1 MTHSTEH
8 KHDSPRTPRATYQDV
23 LDAPEH
29 RVAEIVDGT
38 LHVSPRPPTLAA
50 LAKTRLSAG
59 LGRAFDRGRD
69 GPGGWWIFHEPDLHF
84 GEDVLVPDVTGWR
97 RERMPK
103 LPDTD
108 YVILA
113 PDWACEVLSPATRR
127 FDLVDKRPVYSP
139 RRSSPPVARR
149 PDGPHT
155 GSVRAP
161 RRRVGPDCQRQG
173 RRSDQHPAI
182 RRDHLQPGGPVAVAL
197 RYRIHVQ
204 SHHGAVPQSE

>member
-1 MTHSTEH
+1 MTHSTAH

-69 GPGGWWIFHEPDLHF
+69 GPGGWWIFHEPELHF

-113 PDWACEVLSPATRR
+113 PDWC
-127 FDLVDKRPVYSP
+127 
-139 RRSSPPVARR
+139 
-149 PDGPHT
+149 
-155 GSVRAP
+155 
-161 RRRVGPDCQRQG
+161 
-173 RRSDQHPAI
+173 
-182 RRDHLQPGGPVAVAL
+182 
-197 RYRIHVQ
+197 
-204 SHHGAVPQSE
+204 

>member
-23 LDAPEH
+23 LDAHEH

-59 LGRAFDRGRD
+59 VGRAFARGRD
-69 GPGGWWIFHEPDLHF
+69 GPGGWWIFHEPELHF

-127 FDLVDKRPVYSP
+127 LDLVDKRPVYGP
-139 RRSSPPVARR
+139 CVREER
-149 PDGPHT
+149 PTDISQCCEAGRMTLGYLCVCASGT
-155 GSVRAP
+155 G
-161 RRRVGPDCQRQG
+161 
-173 RRSDQHPAI
+173 HPALQI
-182 RRDHLQPGGPVAVAL
+182 AEPDRRW
-197 RYRIHVQ
+197 R
-204 SHHGAVPQSE
+204 E

>member
-69 GPGGWWIFHEPDLHF
+69 GPGGWWIFHEPELHF
-84 GEDVLVPDVTGWR
+84 GEDVLVTGWR

-127 FDLVDKRPVYSP
+127 LDLVDTHRNAARLRSGL
-139 RRSSPPVARR
+139 RSGRSSNSKRCDAISSNAPADYFV
-149 PDGPHT
+149 HK
-155 GSVRAP
+155 GSLSCP
-161 RRRVGPDCQRQG
+161 
-173 RRSDQHPAI
+173 
-182 RRDHLQPGGPVAVAL
+182 
-197 RYRIHVQ
+197 
-204 SHHGAVPQSE
+204 